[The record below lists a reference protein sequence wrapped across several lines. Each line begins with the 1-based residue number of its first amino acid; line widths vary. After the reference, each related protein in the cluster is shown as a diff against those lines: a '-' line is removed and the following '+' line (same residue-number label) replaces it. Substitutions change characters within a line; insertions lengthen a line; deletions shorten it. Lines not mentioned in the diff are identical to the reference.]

1 MAKITPIADVVNELY
16 ETLLTSGKKQRKIRS
31 GTFWNKF
38 RFERRTKERVEAVKS
53 ALKEKS
59 IQFNVDD
66 VRFGTEKRNELI
78 VFSLLNSKDFEGKE
92 IKEANSEEVYPVI
105 KQKEPGEVGFESIQ
119 SNDEIS
125 ARLNHLAP
133 VEQENFYIAYVF
145 SILIVEIFKNDTPS
159 YEISPGVYGA
169 TRSNWTYHTASAISQ
184 TCKILNLN
192 CKFEALGKRDAI
204 IETKDQSPEMIL
216 AAEWEWDYNDI
227 FGKGKE
233 LEKLRITCQKN
244 PTADA
249 FLLIYCPSKL
259 YLNHLEK
266 IAEYWIN
273 ETKKDE
279 YAPNLFLHTIIF
291 EEKGNSRE
299 FQLQKLVMIHPTGI
313 NICSETYL

>member
-1 MAKITPIADVVNELY
+1 MAKITPISNVINDLY
-16 ETLLTSGKKQRKIRS
+16 ETLLTTSKKQRKIRS

-38 RFERRTKERVEAVKS
+38 RFERRTKERVEAVKA
-53 ALKEKS
+53 ALKESS
-59 IQFNVDD
+59 IQFNLDD
-66 VRFGTEKRNELI
+66 MRFGVEKRNELL
-78 VFSLLNSKDFEGKE
+78 VFSLANSTDSE
-92 IKEANSEEVYPVI
+92 IKETKEALV
-105 KQKEPGEVGFESIQ
+105 KQKIPGDVAFESVH
-119 SNDEIS
+119 SYNKIS
-125 ARLNHLAP
+125 EKLKHLAS
-133 VEQENFYIAYVF
+133 VEQLNFYITFIF
-145 SILIVEIFKNDTPS
+145 SILFVEIFKNDTPS

-184 TCKILNLN
+184 TCKILNLT

-204 IETKDQSPEMIL
+204 IETKDENPEMIL

-227 FGKGKE
+227 FGNGKE
-233 LEKLRITCQKN
+233 LEKLRVTCQKN

-249 FLLIYCPSKL
+249 FLLIYCPSNL

-279 YAPNLFLHTIIF
+279 DAPNLFLHTIIF

-299 FQLQKLVMIHPTGI
+299 FQMQKLVMIHPTGI
-313 NICSETYL
+313 NICSESYL

>member
-1 MAKITPIADVVNELY
+1 MVKITPISNVINDLY
-16 ETLLTSGKKQRKIRS
+16 GTLLTTSKNQRKIRS

-59 IQFNVDD
+59 IQFNLDD
-66 VRFGTEKRNELI
+66 LRFGAEKRNELL
-78 VFSLLNSKDFEGKE
+78 VFSLANSKDIEINTTKE
-92 IKEANSEEVYPVI
+92 TSV
-105 KQKEPGEVGFESIQ
+105 KQKIPGDVAFESIH
-119 SNDEIS
+119 SYDKIS
-125 ARLNHLAP
+125 AKLNHLTT
-133 VEQENFYIAYVF
+133 VEQVNFYITFIF
-145 SILIVEIFKNDTPS
+145 SLLFVEIFKNDTPS

-169 TRSNWTYHTASAISQ
+169 TRSNWTYHTAGAISQ
-184 TCKILNLN
+184 TCKILNLT

-259 YLNHLEK
+259 YLSHLEK

-279 YAPNLFLHTIIF
+279 DAPNLFLHTIIF

-299 FQLQKLVMIHPTGI
+299 FQLLKLVMIHPTGI
-313 NICSETYL
+313 NMCSETFL